1 MRNWQMN
8 ERNGSRRIHDFCLD
22 LIRRSDGQELVEYS
36 MLVSLVSLVAVG
48 TVASLSVTIGGVFQI
63 VSTGMQQ

>member
-1 MRNWQMN
+1 
-8 ERNGSRRIHDFCLD
+8 
-22 LIRRSDGQELVEYS
+22 